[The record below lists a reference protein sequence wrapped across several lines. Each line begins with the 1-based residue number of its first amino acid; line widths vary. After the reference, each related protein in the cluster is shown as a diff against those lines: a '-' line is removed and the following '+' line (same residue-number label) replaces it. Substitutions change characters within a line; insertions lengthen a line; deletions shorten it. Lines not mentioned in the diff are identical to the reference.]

1 MVTVKRE
8 LGCLS
13 DGIHGRGQDSRLV
26 LRDCSMGDGTGM
38 RHPGPRARG
47 YCHMK
52 QHALWLTLGD
62 GGLNHGVR
70 LATRDDLSQRPP
82 HVGQHDVKVALLDL
96 LQPS

>member
-1 MVTVKRE
+1 
-8 LGCLS
+8 
-13 DGIHGRGQDSRLV
+13 
-26 LRDCSMGDGTGM
+26 
-38 RHPGPRARG
+38 
-47 YCHMK
+47 MK